1 MSNYLRFVTYSI
13 AFSQLRLLEAELERL
28 HEENRKLRSM
38 LDQVSSNYSGL
49 QTQLLIARQT
59 QARQVH
65 LRDQVIDREIST
77 QKFLL
82 TEFLGS

>member
-1 MSNYLRFVTYSI
+1 MSKYLTFVTYSI

-38 LDQVSSNYSGL
+38 LEQVSSNYSGL

-59 QARQVH
+59 QAHQVH
-65 LRDQVIDREIST
+65 LRDEVIDREIIT
-77 QKFLL
+77 QRFFM